1 MVQQLGIMLCKER
14 EKMGEIQKNVAKGI
28 INISDLCRVECG
40 ELEID
45 YFTLQALFERLGKSI
60 DKLEL
65 AIPSDEY
72 ESIAYRSEI
81 ERSIEQRNHERL
93 TKLLSNYYAY
103 NEKKRSIHRQYF
115 AAMQAMVWYV
125 KEQDYA
131 SCLHGLEQALT
142 YTQSGDWTKKIQHK
156 KHLCTQEIQ
165 IIMAIAYCM
174 WKLGDTDGLAEQMEQ
189 LRSYILNHYTDTEEQ
204 VKVYPHCVWLLGQ
217 LYLERDEVEEAYI
230 ECKKGKK
237 SLLENGSL
245 SPLWEM
251 LELEAVCLEKMD
263 RQSGL
268 QQCRK
273 YQEAIAFLYEA
284 AGGHLESNI
293 MASFLR
299 SSFQGEFIITNEL
312 LRDLREIK
320 YLSQEALC
328 ADICTQETLSRI
340 EQGKRSPNKK
350 NLYQMLK
357 RMGMERENYY
367 GFIEA
372 DDYELYEKVRQYN
385 RCFPKGR
392 LDEAGRLLNE
402 IESGIDMT
410 VPVNRQFVG
419 MGRISEQL
427 EKSTLSREQANEQ
440 YKDLLLLTMPYEDKG
455 MIYRVPFRTEYTL
468 WNKIAVN
475 LRKDGKV
482 EDALNIY
489 EELIKR
495 YNKSR
500 VEMRHHAVPGFTLYI
515 NYTGFLEVN
524 NELEKAQ
531 EIGTEGLRHCLAC
544 CRGDMAGDILANLSL
559 VYGKQGM
566 PDMEETYL
574 RHGYYL
580 NILYGNTNH
589 LSVLQKQYRDKFH
602 KEID

>member
-93 TKLLSNYYAY
+93 TKLLSNYYVY

-142 YTQSGDWTKKIQHK
+142 YTQCGDWTKKIQHK

-245 SPLWEM
+245 SPL
-251 LELEAVCLEKMD
+251 
-263 RQSGL
+263 
-268 QQCRK
+268 
-273 YQEAIAFLYEA
+273 
-284 AGGHLESNI
+284 
-293 MASFLR
+293 
-299 SSFQGEFIITNEL
+299 
-312 LRDLREIK
+312 
-320 YLSQEALC
+320 
-328 ADICTQETLSRI
+328 
-340 EQGKRSPNKK
+340 
-350 NLYQMLK
+350 
-357 RMGMERENYY
+357 
-367 GFIEA
+367 
-372 DDYELYEKVRQYN
+372 
-385 RCFPKGR
+385 
-392 LDEAGRLLNE
+392 
-402 IESGIDMT
+402 
-410 VPVNRQFVG
+410 
-419 MGRISEQL
+419 
-427 EKSTLSREQANEQ
+427 
-440 YKDLLLLTMPYEDKG
+440 
-455 MIYRVPFRTEYTL
+455 
-468 WNKIAVN
+468 
-475 LRKDGKV
+475 
-482 EDALNIY
+482 
-489 EELIKR
+489 
-495 YNKSR
+495 
-500 VEMRHHAVPGFTLYI
+500 
-515 NYTGFLEVN
+515 
-524 NELEKAQ
+524 
-531 EIGTEGLRHCLAC
+531 
-544 CRGDMAGDILANLSL
+544 
-559 VYGKQGM
+559 
-566 PDMEETYL
+566 
-574 RHGYYL
+574 
-580 NILYGNTNH
+580 
-589 LSVLQKQYRDKFH
+589 
-602 KEID
+602 